1 MIVGYF
7 IARRTG
13 VVIALIISLLMNFGS
28 YWYSDTP
35 DRATLMELM
44 NRKGRNDIMTDKRNY
59 VKVPITLQEAM
70 RLCGIEDWTL
80 SQAEQACLIR
90 STMRLIQEHG
100 EHWILKNQEG
110 LQKQLEAAF
119 SLL

>member
-1 MIVGYF
+1 M
-7 IARRTG
+7 
-13 VVIALIISLLMNFGS
+13 
-28 YWYSDTP
+28 
-35 DRATLMELM
+35 ME
-44 NRKGRNDIMTDKRNY
+44 RRNY
-59 VKVPITLQEAM
+59 GKEPITLQEAM

-100 EHWILKNQEG
+100 EHWIVKTREG
-110 LQKQLEAAF
+110 LQKELETAF